1 MAAQFFKKFTKEE
14 ILAAFNYFDRD
25 HSGTITTEELL
36 EVLSK
41 MGRNYSKEQIR
52 KMINQV
58 DKDNNGTISI
68 EEFASQDFQIR

>member
-1 MAAQFFKKFTKEE
+1 
-14 ILAAFNYFDRD
+14 
-25 HSGTITTEELL
+25 L

-68 EEFASQDFQIR
+68 DEFARLLD